1 MAVKG
6 ASRVVGDPE
15 GRPEEPKGE
24 QVKEG
29 PQCALGALGSGP
41 SGGRQNGWGVTDGA
55 SGGTER
61 KCPKGLPGAEL
72 LGVPWEES
80 LGEPSQRLGLK
91 DGWRPRGGG
100 AGGEGIS
107 GSGRPRR
114 WMGPAGYNVGLV
126 GSWRMVS
133 EWGVGCAWGEVRRS
147 SAARLAL
154 GMKVAWNGRASAGTC
169 LGLPSRALSPA

>member
-1 MAVKG
+1 MAIGELQPGLG
-6 ASRVVGDPE
+6 AACLESFLVLGGTGALRVARGGGEGREPSSGDPE

-29 PQCALGALGSGP
+29 PQCALGALESGP

-61 KCPKGLPGAEL
+61 KCPKGLFGAEL
-72 LGVPWEES
+72 VEVPWEGS

-100 AGGEGIS
+100 AGGK
-107 GSGRPRR
+107 GSRGAVGPGDGWGPRDTT
-114 WMGPAGYNVGLV
+114 WA
-126 GSWRMVS
+126 
-133 EWGVGCAWGEVRRS
+133 
-147 SAARLAL
+147 
-154 GMKVAWNGRASAGTC
+154 
-169 LGLPSRALSPA
+169 